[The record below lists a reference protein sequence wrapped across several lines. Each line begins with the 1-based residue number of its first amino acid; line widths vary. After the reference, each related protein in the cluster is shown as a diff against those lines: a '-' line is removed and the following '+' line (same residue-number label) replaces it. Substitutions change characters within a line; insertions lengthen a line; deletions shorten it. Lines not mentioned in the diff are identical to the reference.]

1 MGQCISY
8 ICNLFNKNSEIISE
22 NTLAK
27 NTFGTENYIPKLE
40 KNQKTLEIP
49 KNTILQNKNDYMKII
64 KYTYNNNIK
73 ITEDKYINIR
83 EYLNNSKEYNY
94 IITKNYIKYDPIVK
108 EYKFIDNSININK
121 TYDNI
126 IICENENNL
135 YTMPS
140 SPYMS
145 YTILYDPDY
154 TLEKIKRKEFIK
166 GLNNIINDLVSIVKN
181 KRKNL

>member
-8 ICNLFNKNSEIISE
+8 ICNLFTKNNQI
-22 NTLAK
+22 NTQNTVSK
-27 NTFGTENYIPKLE
+27 NTFGSKNYIPKFE
-40 KNQKTLEIP
+40 KNEITLEIP

-64 KYTYNNNIK
+64 QYTFNKNIK

-83 EYLNNSKEYNY
+83 EYLNDSKKYKY
-94 IITKNYIKYDPIVK
+94 IITKNYIKYSSIVK
-108 EYKFIDNSININK
+108 QYKLSYNSIYINK
-121 TYDNI
+121 NYDNI

-154 TLEKIKRKEFIK
+154 NLEKIKRKEFIK
-166 GLNNIINDLVSIVKN
+166 GLNYIINDLVNIVNN
-181 KRKNL
+181 KRKKL